1 MRKNLKHLKPF
12 ALFLLAGLFICAT
25 AGAEKVQPPQPH
37 GALPTEGQLLW
48 HEMEMYAFVHFTINT
63 FTDKEWGF
71 GDEDPALFNPSDFDA
86 DALALHVK
94 SAALKGI
101 VLTCKHHDGF
111 CLWPTK
117 TTDHNI
123 SKSPWKNGKG
133 DIVKEVS
140 DACKR
145 HGLKFGIYLSPWDR
159 NNKDYGTAKYIDIYR
174 AQYRELLTNYGP
186 VFESWHDGANG
197 GDGYYGGAR
206 ETRSIDNS
214 VYYDWE
220 NTWKILFEKHP
231 NAVIFSDVG
240 PGCRWVGNEKGYA
253 KDPCWSTI
261 TFEMANPNRKATPGS
276 SIKNL
281 ESGTRNGEKWV
292 PAEVDFSIRPGWFW
306 HASENDKV
314 KSSAQLLDH
323 YFLSVGRGA
332 NMILNIPPDR
342 RGRVFEKDAVSLAG
356 FGQMINQ
363 LYKVNYAKGAK
374 ATASNVRG
382 NSKEY
387 AASNVLDASR
397 YTYWATDDEV
407 KDASLTLQL
416 KGKKRFNV
424 IRIRENIKLGHRV
437 NEWAVDIKENGVWRE
452 YAKGVAI
459 GSCRLIRGERVTTDA
474 VRLRIINADAS
485 PCIGEL
491 SLYAEPQ
498 SAVQTATDSKQKD
511 ASKKLWKITSPSVT
525 ETKEGALTIDSDPN
539 TFSTLPAG
547 ASLTVDMGAE
557 MELFGFSYLPRQ
569 DRSSDGIVDRY
580 AFNVSKDGITW
591 EKVASGE
598 FSNIKNNPIEQR
610 ITFTKGVTARYIQLV
625 PVRTLDGGKPTVAE
639 LGVFIAK

>member
-1 MRKNLKHLKPF
+1 MRKNLKHSMPF
-12 ALFLLAGLFICAT
+12 VLFLLAGLFVCTT
-25 AGAEKVQPPQPH
+25 ARAEKVKPPQPH
-37 GALPTEGQLLW
+37 GALPTEGQVLW

-86 DALALHVK
+86 DALALNIK
-94 SAALKGI
+94 SAGLKGI

-123 SKSPWKNGKG
+123 SKSPWRNGKG
-133 DIVKEVS
+133 DMVKEVS

-159 NNKDYGTAKYIDIYR
+159 NNKEYGTAKYIETYR

-186 VFESWHDGANG
+186 LFESWHDGANG

-206 ETRSIDNS
+206 ETRSIDNT

-220 NTWKILFEKHP
+220 NTWKILHELHP
-231 NAVIFSDVG
+231 NAVIFSDIG
-240 PGCRWVGNEKGYA
+240 PGCRWVGNESGFA

-261 TFEMANPNRKATPGS
+261 TFEMANPDKKPSPGG

-281 ESGTRNGEKWV
+281 ESGTHNGKQWV

-314 KSSAQLLDH
+314 KSAAQLLDH
-323 YFLSVGRGA
+323 YFVSVGRGA
-332 NMILNIPPDR
+332 NMILNVPPDR
-342 RGRVFEKDAVSLAG
+342 RGRVFETDAASLAG
-356 FGQMINQ
+356 FGQLIKQ

-382 NSKEY
+382 NLKEY
-387 AASNVLDASR
+387 AASKVLDASR
-397 YTYWATDDEV
+397 YTYWATDDQV
-407 KDASLTLQL
+407 KDASLTLEL
-416 KGKKRFNV
+416 KGMKSFNV

-437 NEWAVDIKENGVWRE
+437 NEWAVDVKLNGEWKE

-474 VRLRIINADAS
+474 VRLRIINADAC
-485 PCIGEL
+485 PCIGEFG
-491 SLYAEPQ
+491 LYAEP
-498 SAVQTATDSKQKD
+498 
-511 ASKKLWKITSPSVT
+511 L
-525 ETKEGALTIDSDPN
+525 AL
-539 TFSTLPAG
+539 
-547 ASLTVDMGAE
+547 
-557 MELFGFSYLPRQ
+557 
-569 DRSSDGIVDRY
+569 
-580 AFNVSKDGITW
+580 
-591 EKVASGE
+591 
-598 FSNIKNNPIEQR
+598 
-610 ITFTKGVTARYIQLV
+610 
-625 PVRTLDGGKPTVAE
+625 
-639 LGVFIAK
+639 IAK